1 MINDLPE
8 PKFYLRRPSTGRS
21 SPRLNTTGANSFNMP
36 SAKTKTAGRTASG
49 RLPAD
54 ALRLLEL
61 IISEVES
68 PTDTQKLLDRFPQTD
83 DCREE
88 SLRFLK
94 AKDRAQRRADFIA
107 NEALWWRKYGWF
119 MARIVGLFGL
129 LVFVFAMSVRGA
141 GVDFITFAL
150 LGAAGY
156 YLLLMTLSNIRYRE
170 KNKKRRKLI
179 EHEQQQY
186 QRAILS
192 VAASL
197 LKKFQADPALYPIAK
212 PRIRA
217 GLIERED
224 GYFIPVE

>member
-1 MINDLPE
+1 
-8 PKFYLRRPSTGRS
+8 
-21 SPRLNTTGANSFNMP
+21 MP
-36 SAKTKTAGRTASG
+36 SAKTKTNRQTVSG
-49 RLPAD
+49 QLPAD
-54 ALRLLEL
+54 ARRLLEL

-68 PTDTQKLLDRFPQTD
+68 PVDTQKLLDKFPQTD

-94 AKDRAQRRADFIA
+94 AKDRAQRRADFVV

-129 LVFVFAMSVRGA
+129 LVFAFAMFVHGA

-179 EHEQQQY
+179 ERERQQY
-186 QRAILS
+186 QRAILA
-192 VAASL
+192 VAATL
-197 LKKFQADPALYPIAK
+197 LKKFQADPARYPIAK
-212 PRIRA
+212 PQSGA

-224 GYFIPVE
+224 GFYIPVE

>member
-1 MINDLPE
+1 
-8 PKFYLRRPSTGRS
+8 
-21 SPRLNTTGANSFNMP
+21 MP
-36 SAKTKTAGRTASG
+36 SAKIKTARQTNSG
-49 RLPAD
+49 QLPAD
-54 ALRLLEL
+54 ASRLLEL
-61 IISEVES
+61 IIGEIES
-68 PTDTQKLLDRFPQTD
+68 PTDTQKLLDKFPQAD
-83 DCREE
+83 NCHEE

-129 LVFVFAMSVRGA
+129 LVFAFAMLVRGA

-170 KNKKRRKLI
+170 KNKKRRKLL
-179 EHEQQQY
+179 ELEQQQY
-186 QRAILS
+186 QRAILA

-197 LKKFQADPALYPIAK
+197 LKKFQVDPALYPIANPK
-212 PRIRA
+212 SGA
-217 GLIERED
+217 GLVQRED

>member
-1 MINDLPE
+1 
-8 PKFYLRRPSTGRS
+8 
-21 SPRLNTTGANSFNMP
+21 MP
-36 SAKTKTAGRTASG
+36 TAKTRNNRQPAAGQ
-49 RLPAD
+49 LPAD
-54 ALRLLEL
+54 ARRLLNL
-61 IISEVES
+61 IISEIES
-68 PTDTQKLLDRFPQTD
+68 PTDTQKLLDKIPQTD
-83 DCREE
+83 DCHEE

-94 AKDRAQRRADFIA
+94 AKDRAQRRADFVA

-129 LVFVFAMSVRGA
+129 LVFVFAMFVHGA

-179 EHEQQQY
+179 EREQQQY
-186 QRAILS
+186 QRAIIA

-197 LKKFQADPALYPIAK
+197 LKKFQVDPALYPIAK
-212 PRIRA
+212 PKSGA
-217 GLIERED
+217 GLVERED
-224 GYFIPVE
+224 GYYIPFE

>member
-1 MINDLPE
+1 
-8 PKFYLRRPSTGRS
+8 
-21 SPRLNTTGANSFNMP
+21 MP
-36 SAKTKTAGRTASG
+36 SAKTKTARQTNSG
-49 RLPAD
+49 QLPAD
-54 ALRLLEL
+54 AGRLLKL
-61 IISEVES
+61 IISEIES
-68 PTDTQKLLDRFPQTD
+68 PTDTQKLLEKFPQTD
-83 DCREE
+83 DCHEE

-94 AKDRAQRRADFIA
+94 AKDRAQRRADFVA

-129 LVFVFAMSVRGA
+129 LVFVFAMFVRGA

-179 EHEQQQY
+179 EREQQQY
-186 QRAILS
+186 QRAILA

-197 LKKFQADPALYPIAK
+197 LKKFQVDPSLYPIAK
-212 PRIRA
+212 PKSGA
-217 GLIERED
+217 GLVERED
-224 GYFIPVE
+224 GYYIPVE

>member
-1 MINDLPE
+1 
-8 PKFYLRRPSTGRS
+8 
-21 SPRLNTTGANSFNMP
+21 MP
-36 SAKTKTAGRTASG
+36 SAKTKTARQTGSG
-49 RLPAD
+49 QLPAD
-54 ALRLLEL
+54 ASHLLKL
-61 IISEVES
+61 IIAEIES
-68 PTDTQKLLDRFPQTD
+68 PIDTQKLLDKFPQTD
-83 DCREE
+83 DCHEE

-156 YLLLMTLSNIRYRE
+156 YLLLMTLSNFRYRE
-170 KNKKRRKLI
+170 KNKKRRRLI
-179 EHEQQQY
+179 EREQQQY
-186 QRAILS
+186 QRAITA

-197 LKKFQADPALYPIAK
+197 LKKFHADPSRYPISK
-212 PRIRA
+212 PGSGA
-217 GLIERED
+217 GLVQRED
-224 GYFIPVE
+224 GYYYIPVD

>member
-1 MINDLPE
+1 
-8 PKFYLRRPSTGRS
+8 
-21 SPRLNTTGANSFNMP
+21 MP
-36 SAKTKTAGRTASG
+36 SAKTKTAGRTDSG
-49 RLPAD
+49 RLPPD
-54 ALRLLEL
+54 AGRLLEL

-68 PTDTQKLLDRFPQTD
+68 PTDTQKLLDKIPQTD
-83 DCREE
+83 DCHEE

-94 AKDRAQRRADFIA
+94 AKDRAQRRADFVA

-170 KNKKRRKLI
+170 KNKKRRKLL
-179 EHEQQQY
+179 EREGQQY
-186 QRAILS
+186 QRAILA

-197 LKKFQADPALYPIAK
+197 LKKFQVDPALYPIAK
-212 PRIRA
+212 PKSGA
-217 GLIERED
+217 GLVEREE